1 MALKVKKKL
10 SRVLIIG
17 GLVLISFYFG
27 FYLGD
32 SQVPQPPSELPEGV
46 NISLLWEVWEELEKK
61 YPESLDYQ
69 KMIYGAA
76 AGLVESLGDP
86 YTVFL
91 DPEESKMFE
100 EDIAGFFEGVGM
112 EIGIREG
119 ALTVVAPLKNTPAE
133 RAGLRPGD
141 KIFKID
147 NIFTENMSVDRA
159 VKLIRGEKGT
169 EITLTILRKGWDDSQ
184 EIKIVRDKIEIPTID
199 WEMKERD
206 IAYIKLHQFSRKI
219 GSDFKKVALEIS
231 ESPAQ
236 KVILDLRNNPGG
248 LLGKAQEVAGWFLQ
262 RGQIVVVESF
272 GEKKEKIEYKAFGNA
287 MFLNYP
293 IVILI
298 NQGSASGAEILAAAL
313 RDNRGIKLVGE
324 TSFGKG
330 SVQEPVTLEDGS
342 TLKVTVGKWLTPN
355 GEFIT
360 DVGLRPDIEVEMTE
374 EDYEENRDPQFEKAL
389 EIIKNL

>member
-76 AGLVESLGDP
+76 TGLVESLEDP

-133 RAGLRPGD
+133 RAGLRAGD
-141 KIFKID
+141 KILEID
-147 NIFTENMSVDRA
+147 DIFTENMSVDRA
-159 VKLIRGEKGT
+159 VKLIRGKKGT
-169 EITLTILRKGWDDSQ
+169 EVTLTISRKGWDDSQ

-199 WEMKERD
+199 WEMKEGD
-206 IAYIKLHQFSRKI
+206 IAYIKLYQFSRKI
-219 GSDFKKVALEIS
+219 GSDFKKVALEIL
-231 ESPAQ
+231 ETPAQ
-236 KVILDLRNNPGG
+236 KIILDLRNNPGG
-248 LLGKAQEVAGWFLQ
+248 LLDKAQEVAGWFLK
-262 RGQIVVVESF
+262 RGQIVVIESF

>member
-10 SRVLIIG
+10 SRVLIIS

-76 AGLVESLGDP
+76 AGLVESLEDP

-133 RAGLRPGD
+133 RAGLRAGD
-141 KIFKID
+141 KILEID

-159 VKLIRGEKGT
+159 VKLIRGKKGT
-169 EITLTILRKGWDDSQ
+169 EVTLTISRKGWDDSQ

-199 WEMKERD
+199 WEMKEGD
-206 IAYIKLHQFSRKI
+206 IAYIKLYPFSRKI

-272 GEKKEKIEYKAFGNA
+272 GEKKEEIEYKAFGNA

-342 TLKVTVGKWLTPN
+342 TLKITVGKWLTPN

-374 EDYEENRDPQFEKAL
+374 EDYEENRDPQFEKAI